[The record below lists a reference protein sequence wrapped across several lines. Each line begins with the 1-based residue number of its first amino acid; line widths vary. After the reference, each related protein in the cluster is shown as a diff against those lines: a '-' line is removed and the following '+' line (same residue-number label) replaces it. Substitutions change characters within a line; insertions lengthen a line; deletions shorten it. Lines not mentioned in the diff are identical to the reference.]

1 MNRENYSDLIDS
13 INKENESYKPI
24 NKDEYSKIWLKLK
37 VADFVTD
44 IFLLILIAGI
54 AVSAI
59 VCVGMLAIYVFKL
72 DFEISFDIGLIGFVV
87 ALSSAI
93 IAKVLY
99 TVVVEKQLKDK
110 SLKKIGD
117 LDEFKEI
124 DTSKYNGIKELC
136 LIDEKYKT
144 KIQEILDFRDGV
156 IFEFDYFQMETDFL
170 ISSYKKIEK
179 ANKSEEKFNKVKES
193 VLGDLF
199 PERYVDKDWIE
210 HAYPLQ
216 QVKITLQGTKRN
228 EKADIISLLEMVAAR
243 LKEGDIDGY
252 SHDDDFGYSFSYQ
265 DDVEKSA
272 FDQPFG
278 KK

>member
-252 SHDDDFGYSFSYQ
+252 SHDDDFGYSFTYQ